1 METTWTSTPC
11 ASMSFM
17 RSSGVKRTFGE
28 LNAVRLPPPSMVPSP
43 SPGSWRKP
51 YHSRPASAAC
61 HRDFGTRCAWM
72 SMLFMGAFSLVGLE
86 VEQTAGRGL
95 DPFLRGLLVE
105 HEPLVG
111 GSDAPGPGRHLG
123 IEPAGAPACIAQ
135 TEDGPPRTGAADDR
149 L

>member
-1 METTWTSTPC
+1 METTWISTPC

-72 SMLFMGAFSLVGLE
+72 SMVFMSAFSLVRALE
-86 VEQTAGRGL
+86 VEEPAGRGL
-95 DPFLRGLLVE
+95 DPFLHRVFVE
-105 HEPLVG
+105 DESLVG
-111 GSDAPGPGRHLG
+111 AGDAPGAGRHLG
-123 IEPAGAPACIAQ
+123 VELARAPPGVTQ
-135 TEDGPPRTGAADDR
+135 TED
-149 L
+149 